1 MGLRRPRE
9 GEQTG
14 DDAVD
19 AVHLGQQLVHED
31 GLLRALLEVG
41 TEVLDRAADA
51 GQGIADLVGRPGG
64 QLPQR
69 GQPLGPVE
77 TAHALASL
85 AQEQGVVQGEA
96 EEGQEVAEKVLAL
109 GRRDADPTQQE
120 KTHEVVHGHDGMDH
134 VDAEALQEVV
144 LGICE
149 VVSHLR
155 RLEQVE
161 SGLVHNEPLHQPA
174 VAAEAQV
181 RERGFI
187 AAAVTERREGLAP
200 ILSQEKSGA
209 PGAEGG
215 AEAGHLSLGQG
226 LEIGYQA
233 QGGRGAGPVLRRR
246 AARWRP
252 SAEPRH
258 DGPHEGV
265 AARRPGRGWL
275 RRCGGWPR
283 ARSYPGPVRRSTT
296 AASADVVPPEG
307 EVGAEEAHAVGD
319 DEDQQGGQGRVEAFA
334 QARGAELEAGHL
346 FWSNRLHGEP
356 APGPNLVLHYPDP
369 GRPSP

>member
-1 MGLRRPRE
+1 MGRRRPRE

-19 AVHLGQQLVHED
+19 AVHLGGAD
-31 GLLRALLEVG
+31 SSTRTAFSGALLEVG
-41 TEVLDRAADA
+41 AEVLDRAADA

-64 QLPQR
+64 QLPQG

-96 EEGQEVAEKVLAL
+96 EERQEVAEKVTSSRSDGETRTPPSRSA
-109 GRRDADPTQQE
+109 AS
-120 KTHEVVHGHDGMDH
+120 THEVIHGQHRMDH
-134 VDAEALQEVV
+134 IDAKVAQESV
-144 LGICE
+144 LGIGE
-149 VVSHLR
+149 VVPDLR

-161 SGLVHNEPLHQPA
+161 GGLVHHQPLHQSA

-181 RERGFI
+181 RERGFV

-215 AEAGHLSLGQG
+215 AEAGHLPLGQR
-226 LEIGYQA
+226 LQVRHQA
-233 QGGRGAGPVLRRR
+233 QGGGGAWPVLGRR
-246 AARWRP
+246 AARRRP
-252 SAEPRH
+252 LAKPRH

-265 AARRPGRGWL
+265 AAGRSGRGWL
-275 RRCGGWPR
+275 QEMRRMATCQKLP
-283 ARSYPGPVRRSTT
+283 
-296 AASADVVPPEG
+296 
-307 EVGAEEAHAVGD
+307 
-319 DEDQQGGQGRVEAFA
+319 
-334 QARGAELEAGHL
+334 
-346 FWSNRLHGEP
+346 
-356 APGPNLVLHYPDP
+356 
-369 GRPSP
+369 